1 MDAFEQ
7 LVSEILWM
15 DGYWVR
21 TSAKV
26 DLTKEEK
33 VLIGRPSSPRWELD
47 IVAYSGRDNLL
58 RVVECKSYL
67 DSRGVALRAFDGSDA
82 KSAERFKLFSDERLR
97 GVVFGRLRKQFAD
110 SGACAPDATVKLCL
124 ACGRIATDAD
134 REGLRKHFAE
144 KAWELWDEAWLRE
157 KLKAM
162 SERGYENQVSAVV
175 SKLLLRGRLE

>member
-21 TSAKV
+21 TSVKV
-26 DLTKEEK
+26 ELTKAEK

-47 IVAYSGRDNLL
+47 IVAYSGRDNVL

-67 DSRGVALRAFDGSDA
+67 DSRGVAMRAFDGSDG
-82 KSAERFKLFSDERLR
+82 KFAERFKLFSDDNLR
-97 GVVFGRLRKQFAD
+97 SVVFGRLHQQFAE
-110 SGACAPDATVKLCL
+110 SGACAPNAAVKLCL
-124 ACGRIATDAD
+124 ACGRIATNAD
-134 REGLRKHFAE
+134 RESLHRHFAE
-144 KAWELWDEAWLRE
+144 KGWELWDEPWLRQR
-157 KLKAM
+157 LQAM

-175 SKLLLRGRLE
+175 SKLLLRGKVE